1 MKNII
6 ITGATGNLGK
16 TVTSEF
22 SSGDYHLNLAVRKPL
37 ENTDRQT
44 AWYPDLTNAA
54 AVDEMVRSIRQTQGA
69 VDAAIHLVGGY
80 KPGVLNETRTDDVTE
95 MIGLNFNTA
104 FNLVQALLP
113 QFRENGRGVFIFIGA
128 SAAMK
133 AVTAGYNVAYALSK
147 QLLVPFA
154 EMINEA
160 NRNENI
166 TAHVL
171 LPTTLDTPL
180 NRSLMPDADFS
191 KWTSTSKIAGTMREI
206 VDGIEKRQLIQ
217 F

>member
-16 TVTSEF
+16 TVTSTF
-22 SSGDYHLNLAVRKPL
+22 SKGNYHLNLSVRRPM
-37 ENTDRQT
+37 ENTPRQT
-44 AWYPDLTNAA
+44 VWQTDLTNAA
-54 AVDEMVRSIRQTQGA
+54 AVDEMVQSISQNQSPI
-69 VDAAIHLVGGY
+69 DAAIHLVGGY
-80 KPGVLNETRTDDVTE
+80 KPGVLKETRTDDVTE

-104 FNLVQALLP
+104 FNLVQALMP
-113 QFRENGRGVFIFIGA
+113 HFRENGQGVFIFIGA
-128 SAAMK
+128 SAAMN

-160 NRNENI
+160 NRDANI

-171 LPTTLDTPL
+171 LPSTLDTPL

-191 KWTSTSKIAGTMREI
+191 KWTSTVKLADVMREI
-206 VDGIEKRQLIQ
+206 VEGNEKRALIQ